1 MQTAMT
7 GRAVQ
12 QARWLLWQ
20 TGGVTVDGGERLR
33 EPENAAPQEMSVG
46 LPISRSRYDAVIRRM
61 QQAGQRTGT
70 YTAWTQPSTMQPTS
84 GSP

>member
-1 MQTAMT
+1 MQTGMNA
-7 GRAVQ
+7 RAQQ

-20 TGGVTVDGGERLR
+20 MDSVSVEGRGVSVAA
-33 EPENAAPQEMSVG
+33 EPSAQKEPMQDFRR
-46 LPISRSRYDAVIRRM
+46 PRYDAVIRRM

-70 YTAWTQPSTMQPTS
+70 YTPWTQPTTVQPAS

>member
-1 MQTAMT
+1 MQTGMNV
-7 GRAVQ
+7 RAQQ

-20 TGGVTVDGGERLR
+20 MGGVSVDGGGAIGAA
-33 EPENAAPQEMSVG
+33 EPTAPKEPPQDFRR
-46 LPISRSRYDAVIRRM
+46 PRYDAVIRRM

-70 YTAWTQPSTMQPTS
+70 YTPWTQPTIVQPAS

>member
-1 MQTAMT
+1 MQTGMNA
-7 GRAVQ
+7 RAQQ

-20 TGGVTVDGGERLR
+20 MGGVSVDSGGVGRAA
-33 EPENAAPQEMSVG
+33 EPPASAEPQQEFRR
-46 LPISRSRYDAVIRRM
+46 PRYDAVIRRM

-70 YTAWTQPSTMQPTS
+70 YTPWTQPTTVQPAS

>member
-1 MQTAMT
+1 MQTAMNART
-7 GRAVQ
+7 QQ

-20 TGGVTVDGGERLR
+20 MSGVTVDGGGQADTAEAFTTA
-33 EPENAAPQEMSVG
+33 EAPMEIRRG
-46 LPISRSRYDAVIRRM
+46 RYDAVIRRM

-70 YTAWTQPSTMQPTS
+70 YTAWTQPTTTQPAS